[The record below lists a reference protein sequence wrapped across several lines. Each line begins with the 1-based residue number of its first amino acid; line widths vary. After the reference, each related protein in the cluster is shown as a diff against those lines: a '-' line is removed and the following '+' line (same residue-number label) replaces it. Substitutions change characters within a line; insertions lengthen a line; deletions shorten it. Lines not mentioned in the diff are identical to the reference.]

1 MRPAA
6 IIGVAASLYAT
17 GVNALASYTT
27 GANDDIRLHWGF
39 PNSTIKARTGNI
51 YFKIDAPSTYAWVGI
66 GVGKSMLDAMM
77 FVVYKG
83 TNDSVTVSMRTG
95 EHHTPPV
102 YTPTTKVQVLD
113 GSGVADGRMVAEVK
127 YADFNM
133 EGKDVWMCAW
143 DSVGPLELSDKK
155 DAVIHKH
162 DGNRQFTISHSA
174 AAISSETSVFSAS
187 DNGSDNGIAPY
198 VAPVNYDAIVLA
210 HGIIMSALFLV
221 LYPAGAIIMPL
232 FGNWFYHAVEQC
244 IAYLIMWVGFGLG
257 VTYASYAGMFGK
269 QTHTQMGTIC
279 VVLLSFQPVLGYL
292 HHLDYKK
299 HNRTGLLGR
308 IHSWHGRGL
317 MIVGIVN
324 GGFGLQMTGQ
334 VGSAWFIAYVTIAVI
349 VSAGYVGAIVY
360 SMSSRMKQRNR
371 PPRTVV
377 VETVSG
383 PALRLRSR

>member
-1 MRPAA
+1 LPELDVSPYSIHQLAFLLFVVLA
-6 IIGVAASLYAT
+6 IEVALAKLSPEYRRRLEAAASHQTSAPRLKRSHEARGHHWRRCQSLYVLSSIKPYLGMSLIRHGAIVDAT
-17 GVNALASYTT
+17 AANALASYTT

-102 YTPTTKVQVLD
+102 YTPTTKVQVLN

-162 DGNRQFTISHSA
+162 DGNRQFTINHSA
-174 AAISSETSVFSAS
+174 AAISSETNVFSAS
-187 DNGSDNGIAPY
+187 DDGSDNGIAPY
-198 VAPVNYDAIVLA
+198 VAPVNYDTIVLA

-257 VTYASYAGMFGK
+257 VTYASYAGM
-269 QTHTQMGTIC
+269 
-279 VVLLSFQPVLGYL
+279 VSFP
-292 HHLDYKK
+292 
-299 HNRTGLLGR
+299 N
-308 IHSWHGRGL
+308 S
-317 MIVGIVN
+317 
-324 GGFGLQMTGQ
+324 
-334 VGSAWFIAYVTIAVI
+334 
-349 VSAGYVGAIVY
+349 
-360 SMSSRMKQRNR
+360 
-371 PPRTVV
+371 
-377 VETVSG
+377 
-383 PALRLRSR
+383 